1 MAEARG
7 EGEIPR
13 MTKEALL
20 SEILRLSPDERIQL
34 LGDAWDAIA
43 ASPEDVPM
51 PEWHLRELEKR
62 LADPEPQYV
71 AWEEVRRRLRESS

>member
-1 MAEARG
+1 MAESRG

-20 SEILRLSPDERIQL
+20 SEILRLRADERIEL

-43 ASPEDVPM
+43 AGPEDVPM

-62 LADPEPQYV
+62 LADPAPQYV
-71 AWEEVRRRLRESS
+71 AWEDVRRRLKGSS